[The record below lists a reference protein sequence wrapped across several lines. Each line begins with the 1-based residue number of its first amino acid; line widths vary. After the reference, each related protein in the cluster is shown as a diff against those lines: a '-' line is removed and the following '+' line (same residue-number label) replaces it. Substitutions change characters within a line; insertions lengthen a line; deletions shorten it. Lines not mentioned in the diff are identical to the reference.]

1 MRLLRRVLLVMVL
14 GIAALWLGA
23 SAGLALLLPQGWAVA
38 NWPLSVPGLA
48 AHSPEGALLRWS
60 PWEWRVLRVT
70 GNNITPRGSRLGPI
84 TALDAELEGLGS
96 PPFAEG
102 PLAIR
107 GLSVV
112 WGPLRFSG
120 TGELHPDDQGGLQ
133 GTLRGRME
141 GYAELASQLSRAG
154 LSASGPTIAAGRDMQ
169 LPVSLRD
176 GQLTVGFV
184 PLMNLR

>member
-1 MRLLRRVLLVMVL
+1 MRLLRRILLVVVL
-14 GIAALWLGA
+14 GLATLWLGA
-23 SAGLALLLPQGWAVA
+23 SAGLAMLLPTGWAVTQ
-38 NWPLSVPGLA
+38 WPLSVPGLA
-48 AHSPEGALLRWS
+48 ALSPEGALVRWT

-84 TALDAELEGLGS
+84 TTLDAELEGQGS
-96 PPFAEG
+96 LPFAEG

-120 TGELHPDDQGGLQ
+120 TGALERDDLGGLQ
-133 GTLRGRME
+133 GMVRGRME
-141 GYAELASQLSRAG
+141 GHAELTSLLSRAG
-154 LSASGPTIAAGRDMQ
+154 VPAIASGRDVQ

-176 GQLTVGFV
+176 GQLTVAFV
-184 PLMNLR
+184 PVLSLR